1 MKNYEFN
8 KLKKTATKI
17 KFIPFE
23 RMDYMFNI
31 LKQRNEVAYYRRGSL
46 ADELIVDGL
55 RIYYYRGSK
64 NTFKYGWLFREVK
77 KQAQKYVID
86 NKIKPKKKYLA
97 ILLNKKFVFQKGETI
112 EKNIV
117 GFDIDDAFWNIAYK
131 MRLIN
136 ERTFRTGLELP
147 NEVKGVKLAA
157 LANLSSNK
165 IYKVVQNGEINNRK
179 KPISII
185 CNPLTKIV
193 YQNIRDTCLEYMFNL
208 SKLLKDDFYEYRVDA
223 IYFRKSA
230 QNIKLVKDYFKNL
243 DVSISRLYWE

>member
-1 MKNYEFN
+1 MKNSQFY
-8 KLKKTATKI
+8 KLKKSASKI

-23 RMDYMFNI
+23 RMEYMFNM

-46 ADELIVDGL
+46 ADELIIDGL

-64 NTFKYGWLFREVK
+64 SIFKYGWLFREVK
-77 KQAQKYVID
+77 KQAQEFVNN

-97 ILLNKKFVFQKGETI
+97 ILLNKKYVFQKGETI

-117 GFDIDDAFWNIAYK
+117 GFDIDDAFWNIAFK
-131 MRLIN
+131 MGVIN

-147 NEVKGVKLAA
+147 NEVKSIKLAS
-157 LANLSSNK
+157 LANLSSDK
-165 IYKVVQNGEINNRK
+165 HFSIIQNGEVNQRK
-179 KPISII
+179 KMVVIP

-193 YQNIRDTCLEYMFNL
+193 YQNIRDTCLEYMFKL

-230 QNIKLVKDYFKNL
+230 QSIKLVKDYFKNL
-243 DVSISRLYWE
+243 NVSVSRLYWE